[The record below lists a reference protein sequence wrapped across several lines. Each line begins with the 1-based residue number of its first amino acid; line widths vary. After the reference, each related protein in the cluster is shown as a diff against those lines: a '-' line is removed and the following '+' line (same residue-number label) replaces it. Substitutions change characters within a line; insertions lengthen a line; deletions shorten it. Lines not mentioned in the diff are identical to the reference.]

1 MELAIIEFDTTG
13 VSLWIGV
20 WEMAVVAEESAVID
34 APTLSVTSGETIGD
48 TEPVLEAIFVADSTA
63 VPVTSNDIVGI
74 IVDVVN
80 DDPDN
85 VGAAE
90 LDIDTLVERVND
102 SPADEVLLTSGEEEG
117 VANKLIVGECVAV
130 FEFVEEALIEGDRVP
145 VLVALVLPVE
155 LTEILVLIEP
165 HELSVAACVL
175 DMDADDEMELLPL
188 VDSLAMAV

>member
-48 TEPVLEAIFVADSTA
+48 TEPVLEAIFVADSTD
-63 VPVTSNDIVGI
+63 VPVTSKDIVGI

>member
-48 TEPVLEAIFVADSTA
+48 TEPVLEAIFVADSTD
-63 VPVTSNDIVGI
+63 VPVTSKDIVGI

-130 FEFVEEALIEGDRVP
+130 FEFVEEALMEGDRVP

-155 LTEILVLIEP
+155 LTEILVVIEP

-175 DMDADDEMELLPL
+175 DTDADDEMELLPL

>member
-48 TEPVLEAIFVADSTA
+48 TEPVLEAIFVADSTD

-85 VGAAE
+85 VRAAE
-90 LDIDTLVERVND
+90 LDTDTLGERVND
-102 SPADEVLLTSGEEEG
+102 SSADEVLLTIGEEEA
-117 VANKLIVGECVAV
+117 VANRLVVGECVAV

-175 DMDADDEMELLPL
+175 DMDADDETELLPL